1 MSNVITY
8 FIGVSFLDFVIGL
21 QNFRSTFLLNQGAN
35 WDFSVLSTLNW
46 TILSTFD
53 LIALHPLKAI
63 VTDDRWGKTTVWL
76 KKPQVKNSCSLIAG
90 GNDMASAVIHIRYSL
105 RISEQDFTS
114 LLLASQELVDS
125 TELRTLTEAFMDI
138 PADQLIQLKDVWNTW
153 LRLTQREGSWV
164 TKLRQEANSGDFGR
178 EEGINHYITSFPNI
192 TRIPPDGIL
201 IPVFLLRWKILKS
214 LNARIPLWLVVDFN
228 GFFGTLTFT
237 TGYRPTYFRLSGGI
251 TMQSRKSVMTNL

>member
-114 LLLASQELVDS
+114 LLSLQATDRRTSVYRVGLQCSQENL
-125 TELRTLTEAFMDI
+125 
-138 PADQLIQLKDVWNTW
+138 
-153 LRLTQREGSWV
+153 SWQ
-164 TKLRQEANSGDFGR
+164 TYNANVQ
-178 EEGINHYITSFPNI
+178 HLYIACS
-192 TRIPPDGIL
+192 
-201 IPVFLLRWKILKS
+201 
-214 LNARIPLWLVVDFN
+214 
-228 GFFGTLTFT
+228 
-237 TGYRPTYFRLSGGI
+237 
-251 TMQSRKSVMTNL
+251 

>member
-8 FIGVSFLDFVIGL
+8 VIGVSFLDFVIGL

-114 LLLASQELVDS
+114 LLLALQELVDS

-138 PADQLIQLKDVWNTW
+138 PADQLKDVWNTW

-164 TKLRQEANSGDFGR
+164 TKL
-178 EEGINHYITSFPNI
+178 
-192 TRIPPDGIL
+192 
-201 IPVFLLRWKILKS
+201 PVFLLRWKILNS

-228 GFFGTLTFT
+228 GFFGTLIFT
-237 TGYRPTYFRLSGGI
+237 TAYRPTYFRLSGGI